1 MKHLLATIT
10 AFAETLGGP
19 GLALVAFLDSSFLSL
34 PDVCDFQ
41 IVYLTIQHPDRWV
54 YYAVMTAG
62 GSLIG
67 SYLMYLLARKGG
79 EAFLRRRF
87 HERHIDRGLA
97 SYRRFGVLVVVLA
110 ALLPPPMPFK
120 ILILLAGVAEVKPLK
135 FAVALGSARLVRYG
149 GEALLA
155 NLYGQAVADFLRH
168 NISRIGIWLGAAA
181 VVIVVVAVVWRRRRA
196 AKT

>member
-10 AFAETLGGP
+10 AFAETLGGS

-41 IVYLTIQHPDRWV
+41 IVYLTLLHPDRWV
-54 YYAVMTAG
+54 YYTLMTAG
-62 GSLIG
+62 GSLLG
-67 SYLMYLLARKGG
+67 SYVMYALARKGG

-87 HERHIDRGLA
+87 HERHIERGLS
-97 SYRRFGVLVVVLA
+97 SYRRYGVLVVVLA

-120 ILILLAGVAEVKPLK
+120 ILILLAGVAEVTPVK
-135 FAVALGSARLVRYG
+135 FVVALGSARLVRYG
-149 GEALLA
+149 AEALLA
-155 NLYGQAVADFLRH
+155 VIYGERVAQFLRD

-181 VVIVVVAVVWRRRRA
+181 VLVVLGVALYRRRRA
-196 AKT
+196 ART